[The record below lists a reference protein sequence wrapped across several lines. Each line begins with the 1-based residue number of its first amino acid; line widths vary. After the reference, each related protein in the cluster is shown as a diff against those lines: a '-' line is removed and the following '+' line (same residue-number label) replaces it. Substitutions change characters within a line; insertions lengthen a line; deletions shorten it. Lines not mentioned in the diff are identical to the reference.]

1 MRENFSLS
9 TMWCS
14 NDSINRPFLAFS
26 SLQEQVETLIDDF
39 LVGEPKW
46 CQIPTTLKLF
56 SICIFANCAISCI
69 SISLIKPLS
78 LSQGWQDPAK
88 KHVCICQGWKPSLHI
103 SSVHV
108 RLALFRF
115 LDVVTHWFFRKENCG
130 DFLRSCFA
138 LFCCERLRYLF
149 LLFSKTE
156 KELLLSALLLL
167 VFGRIVY
174 KTISVFK
181 RNFRKAKFLGCR
193 YPRTR
198 K

>member
-1 MRENFSLS
+1 M
-9 TMWCS
+9 
-14 NDSINRPFLAFS
+14 
-26 SLQEQVETLIDDF
+26 
-39 LVGEPKW
+39 W

-108 RLALFRF
+108 RLALFIIFGRSHTRYI
-115 LDVVTHWFFRKENCG
+115 DFFRKKKCD
-130 DFLRSCFA
+130 DFLPFSA
-138 LFCCERLRYLF
+138 MFCCERLWDLF

-156 KELLLSALLLL
+156 KERLLSALFLL
-167 VFGRIVY
+167 VLRRFVY
-174 KTISVFK
+174 KNNLSFEKV
-181 RNFRKAKFLGCR
+181 
-193 YPRTR
+193 
-198 K
+198 